1 MEKRVLSTAI
11 AHRIADELLEQAR
24 SNRFGFTDPAG
35 IPVAPLYRCRDLEG
49 LPQGLQLEIV
59 DRATRETGAAPVFI
73 AAITA
78 WVLAIAAVYVL
89 QPAVLSELMLPY
101 GLFILAPLA
110 PLLFRAVLV
119 RRAVRLIAGRIAA
132 EWPVPVRM

>member
-1 MEKRVLSTAI
+1 MLSTAT
-11 AHRIADELLEQAR
+11 ANRIADELLEQAR
-24 SNRFGFTDPAG
+24 SSRFGFTDPAG
-35 IPVAPLYRCRDLEG
+35 IPVAPLYRCRDLER

-59 DRATRETGAAPVFI
+59 DRATRETGATPLFI
-73 AAITA
+73 AAVTA
-78 WVLAIAAVYVL
+78 WVLALASVYIV
-89 QPAVLSELMLPY
+89 QPAVFSARMLPS

-110 PLLFRAVLV
+110 PLLFRALLV